1 MIKKNACVLKICIA
15 RNNIKYKV
23 KNSLPVS
30 VLYLAEGFRLVK
42 QSI

>member
-1 MIKKNACVLKICIA
+1 MIKMSACVLKICIP
-15 RNNIKYKV
+15 RTNIKYKI
-23 KNSLPVS
+23 KNLLPVS